1 MNWDEL
7 LNQCTVKLTVP
18 GKRGWGTGFFVA
30 PGLILTCAH
39 VVKGLVEGQ
48 RVRVRWQQQVEF
60 AEADV
65 EAWDRK
71 RDLALLSYTTQE
83 SVPCVYLDDQR
94 CKTRDDFYF
103 FGYPDQDYEDG
114 CPVTE
119 TCEGLTPGSQQIKFK
134 GGQVRPGMSGSA
146 LLNQRTGKVC
156 GMVKFTRDRN
166 SDLGGG
172 AIPTEVILDCFPQ
185 LRKLQQ
191 AFHEC
196 DHRWSDLPILDVL
209 QTIVQEE
216 EGVDI
221 LRQNYRDVMPD
232 DAHLWVQP
240 ADVPAQMVKNL
251 RAYQQLPSFVQR
263 LIKENKRLSQPLRD
277 QLTALKIEPVG
288 PSKGRQ
294 VSRDPL
300 VSLQSY
306 LLITVRANQQAV
318 DAFVVNGWLIP
329 NDAEQNKAERFK
341 LLDLAELQIGETCA
355 WHEIPHL
362 VDRLVDLS
370 LTHLRGKQFDLTIE
384 IFLPLGSLHEAVDGW
399 EITDLGD
406 EKIPIGT
413 KYPVVVRT
421 SDRLTPNYVDRRL
434 SDWYKNWERVRALG
448 DTLPNPDQDFEH
460 LDGYDGINWKR
471 LQANLTQKV
480 GLKVTCGL
488 PEQHRNAVITA
499 MHGSATPIAIWS
511 RCSLAHLDL
520 VGEMN
525 RLLSENL
532 LSENRL
538 TGLAE
543 AVRQKR
549 LDADCEESPD
559 AHLGSHL
566 GILWENPHRL
576 PPDAMTQLKVPQ

>member
-1 MNWDEL
+1 MSQIEDL
-7 LNQCTVKLTVP
+7 LRRCTVKITVP
-18 GKRGWGTGFFVA
+18 DGWGTGFFVA
-30 PGLILTCAH
+30 PGLVLTCAH
-39 VVKGLVEGQ
+39 VMQRSTGQVQLWWQNQSLDATVE
-48 RVRVRWQQQVEF
+48 RSLPEPY
-60 AEADV
+60 
-65 EAWDRK
+65 
-71 RDLALLSYTTQE
+71 DLALLRVVVPTDLNP
-83 SVPCVYLDDQR
+83 PCVKLNEEVQSRDPLYL
-94 CKTRDDFYF
+94 
-103 FGYPDQDYEDG
+103 FGYPDEGDRQGEPRTFNCDG
-114 CPVTE
+114 IT
-119 TCEGLTPGSQQIKFK
+119 GSEAATILFNL
-134 GGQVRPGMSGSA
+134 GQVRPGMSGSA
-146 LLNQRTGKVC
+146 LLNQRTRMVC

-240 ADVPAQMVKNL
+240 ADDPAQMVKIL
-251 RAYQQLPSFVQR
+251 RDYQQLPSFVQR
-263 LIKENKRLSQPLRD
+263 LIKENKRLSQPLRN
-277 QLTALKIEPVG
+277 QLNALKIEPVG